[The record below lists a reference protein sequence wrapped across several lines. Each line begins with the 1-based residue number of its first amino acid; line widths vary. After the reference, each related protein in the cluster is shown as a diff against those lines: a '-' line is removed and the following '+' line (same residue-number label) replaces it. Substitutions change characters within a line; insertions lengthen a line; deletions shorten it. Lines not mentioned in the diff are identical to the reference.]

1 MASPTPTGDP
11 VTTTSPTP
19 VSDPVTSDRPVKP
32 IMGNVVS
39 LSKDD
44 WSAWTGGKPL
54 AGWIGLDPS
63 ASDEIT
69 SPNQLRPVH
78 AGASQK
84 GYNYRRTGL
93 PTPFSPTSSLIDFQ
107 NAVWDHLTDCGMD
120 SIAYLPDPE
129 NELLM
134 TNVVKSHSRYTIQT
148 AKALSAEQLMLYD
161 KYDKSN
167 DRAAVKFVLSS
178 LSPALMSKIQE
189 KTEDSDSFHIVWL
202 QLIKTIQSTSIERF
216 EDLKAA
222 IKARHPSQYAGENL
236 ELLASDFRKDAR
248 ELTTAGQYDHN
259 LTLTM
264 LKTFLL
270 AGGSGNEDFRF
281 QLRAT
286 KQKLDQALLDIG
298 YKEKSAAQAHMVSEK
313 LTYQDVCR
321 QAEDAYRL
329 QYDRKEW
336 PPASH
341 ATDTRVPSATFGN
354 VALPEGSP
362 ITRAEVLNLIQS
374 QTPRQDA
381 PKKGNCHNCGK
392 PGHWSNKCPDKNKNN
407 RKNVSGN
414 GTPNNATGAHKT
426 QSWRTVPP
434 PPGTATSKKVKD
446 KAFNWCEK
454 CRRWTTTHTTAT
466 HTGQR
471 RNNASAPAPSAQANL
486 SAFSI
491 ADPSVW
497 MLDFDDP
504 SKKSQPTAVE
514 TICSLLFS
522 KATTLLVYSVIL
534 CLAVPKF
541 ANLALQVLRSTP
553 WMSFLTWV
561 ADSLR
566 QVLREQPTLLF
577 APALWF
583 ALLAAPFGSRTKL
596 ANKKRTQTQTFHS
609 LASNAD
615 ALRNS

>member
-1 MASPTPTGDP
+1 
-11 VTTTSPTP
+11 
-19 VSDPVTSDRPVKP
+19 
-32 IMGNVVS
+32 MGNVVS

-63 ASDEIT
+63 ASNELT

-93 PTPFSPTSSLIDFQ
+93 PTLFSPTSSLVDFQ

-129 NELLM
+129 NKLLM
-134 TNVVKSHSRYTIQT
+134 TNVVKSHSRHTNQT
-148 AKALSAEQLMLYD
+148 AKTLSAEQLMLYD

-167 DRAAVKFVLSS
+167 DGASVKFVLSS
-178 LSPALMSKIQE
+178 LAPALMSKIKE
-189 KTEDSDSFHIVWL
+189 KTEDTDLFHIVWL
-202 QLIKTIQSTSIERF
+202 QLIKTIQSTSIECF

-222 IKARHPSQYAGENL
+222 IKARHPSQYARENL
-236 ELLASDFRKDAR
+236 EVLASDFRKDAR
-248 ELTTAGQYDHN
+248 ELMTAGQYDHN

-270 AGGSGNEDFRF
+270 AGESGNEDFRF

-286 KQKLDQALLDIG
+286 KQKLDQVLLDIG
-298 YKEKSAAQAHMVSEK
+298 YKEKSAAQAHMMSGK

-321 QAEDAYRL
+321 QAEDTFRL

-341 ATDTRVPSATFGN
+341 STDTRVPSATFGN
-354 VALPEGSP
+354 VALPEGSA

-374 QTPRQDA
+374 QTPRQDK

-392 PGHWSNKCPDKNKNN
+392 PGHWSNKCPEKNKNG

-426 QSWRTVPP
+426 KSWRTVPP
-434 PPGTATSKKVKD
+434 LPGTATSKKVKD

-454 CRRWTTTHTTAT
+454 CRRWTTTLTTAT
-466 HTGQR
+466 HTGHC

-497 MLDFDDP
+497 MFDCDDHARKLQ
-504 SKKSQPTAVE
+504 STTRKSFYAF
-514 TICSLLFS
+514 LFS
-522 KATTLLVYSVIL
+522 KTTILLVYSVMF
-534 CLAVPKF
+534 CLVMPKF
-541 ANLALQVLRSTP
+541 ANLATQVLRSTP
-553 WMSFLTWV
+553 WMSLSRWV
-561 ADSLR
+561 ADSLC
-566 QVLREQPTLLF
+566 QVLREQPMLLL
-577 APALWF
+577 APALWL
-583 ALLAAPFGSRTKL
+583 ALLAVPFGSQKL
-596 ANKKRTQTQTFHS
+596 ANKKRTQPQALRS

-615 ALRNS
+615 VSRSS